1 MSNKPILVL
10 KDIQT
15 LQTVG
20 ASKRPSFMGMLRT
33 ALTGRDR
40 EGSPVGRMRRLGNAL
55 GVGAKTAA
63 GAGAA
68 LQAAHSLQGGNL
80 AAPLQIGQMY
90 EGLDPTGS
98 FSQGYNE
105 NFGEGDSIAA
115 RNNAARRFVQQE
127 QARFGPQQITS
138 PVPVSS
144 AVSTSV
150 PLPTVD
156 GTAKTAYTGTAPTTT
171 TAPATTAPV
180 PATTSTM
187 SPHVQAGTAM
197 SGNAPQQPGPM
208 MPTQAPPAGVPDS
221 QIVNTGFAANT
232 AMRSPTD
239 PINNLSQMYPPVSP
253 DPNASYQQ
261 QQLQFRPSGPQ
272 GALPPNM
279 SSAAQQRGPP
289 PAHTSTMHPM
299 AAQQSMVGVLPPMNQ
314 SPSAH
319 STANPLSQSDINYA
333 NEVLGQ
339 YHNQLPQQQQA
350 SMNTYGSSAI
360 SPHGAQG
367 NFNTQQW
374 GQQDPNENLGSSVNW
389 NQWNTNM
396 PEWMQQ
402 KMLKAYISY
411 LFANMGSYLYKMTPH
426 EAGIFAVDTFF
437 KMRE

>member
-156 GTAKTAYTGTAPTTT
+156 GTANTAYTGTAPTTT

-261 QQLQFRPSGPQ
+261 QRLPSGGPLNAR
-272 GALPPNM
+272 GPDM
-279 SSAAQQRGPP
+279 STAAQQRGPP

>member
-1 MSNKPILVL
+1 
-10 KDIQT
+10 
-15 LQTVG
+15 
-20 ASKRPSFMGMLRT
+20 
-33 ALTGRDR
+33 
-40 EGSPVGRMRRLGNAL
+40 
-55 GVGAKTAA
+55 
-63 GAGAA
+63 
-68 LQAAHSLQGGNL
+68 LQGGNL

-156 GTAKTAYTGTAPTTT
+156 GTANTAYTGTAPTTT

-261 QQLQFRPSGPQ
+261 QRLPSGGPLNAR
-272 GALPPNM
+272 GPDM
-279 SSAAQQRGPP
+279 STAAQQRGPP

-374 GQQDPNENLGSSVNW
+374 GQQDPNENLGSSVKW

>member
-156 GTAKTAYTGTAPTTT
+156 GTANTAYTGTAPTTT

>member
-156 GTAKTAYTGTAPTTT
+156 GTANTAYTGTAPTTT

-253 DPNASYQQ
+253 DPYASYQQ